1 MGPACARSRAL
12 PCGTP
17 SMTSMRTTSPSSR
30 STAYWATEAPTL
42 PAPTTVIFGRR
53 ACTCVLSS
61 FISSPRTAGPQPR
74 DVLRLALRLRHVLD
88 DGGAELRALH
98 FSRSVHQ
105 AREVVG
111 DHPGLDR
118 LLQTRDDPIR
128 RVGPSHVAQ
137 HHLAREDHRAG
148 VDLVLP
154 CVLRR
159 GPVRRLG
166 DRVLQEDLAR
176 GGLAAAVVPRH
187 GPVAELPLG
196 QGVPPFHEQAFRVLL
211 DVPLVDEGHVL
222 PVVLDGVADRRADE
236 PLGAFLRDRLDTDRG
251 GLREAD
257 LLDAHLLLEEPDDL
271 LGFRRPLLPLDAGVD
286 VLRVL
291 SENDHVHLVRPLDG
305 RRDALEVL
313 HGTKADVQIEHLPK
327 GHVERAEPFTDGR
340 RERALDGNEEF
351 ADDVERLVGEEVGW
365 AVAAIHGLG
374 LLPREDLGP
383 RDLLPTPVRLLDGRV
398 QHTHGRAPDVG
409 AGAVALDERDHR
421 IVRAPELPVVD
432 RDLVAPRNL
441 DLSRHYGRSPW
452 AAFSADPAL
461 NHAMCSSVRLWSAS
475 IVSVRPPGFRIVTV
489 TGLPGASFARPVT
502 LTRSCAP
509 KRS

>member
-30 STAYWATEAPTL
+30 STAYLATEAPTL

-159 GPVRRLG
+159 GPVRRLEE
-166 DRVLQEDLAR
+166 RVPGTAPKY
-176 GGLAAAVVPRH
+176 A
-187 GPVAELPLG
+187 G
-196 QGVPPFHEQAFRVLL
+196 QDKVNPGSVILSGEMMLRYMGWTDA
-211 DVPLVDEGHVL
+211 
-222 PVVLDGVADRRADE
+222 ADRIIA
-236 PLGAFLRDRLDTDRG
+236 
-251 GLREAD
+251 GLEKTIQS
-257 LLDAHLLLEEPDDL
+257 
-271 LGFRRPLLPLDAGVD
+271 
-286 VLRVL
+286 RV
-291 SENDHVHLVRPLDG
+291 
-305 RRDALEVL
+305 
-313 HGTKADVQIEHLPK
+313 
-327 GHVERAEPFTDGR
+327 
-340 RERALDGNEEF
+340 
-351 ADDVERLVGEEVGW
+351 
-365 AVAAIHGLG
+365 
-374 LLPREDLGP
+374 
-383 RDLLPTPVRLLDGRV
+383 
-398 QHTHGRAPDVG
+398 
-409 AGAVALDERDHR
+409 
-421 IVRAPELPVVD
+421 
-432 RDLVAPRNL
+432 
-441 DLSRHYGRSPW
+441 
-452 AAFSADPAL
+452 
-461 NHAMCSSVRLWSAS
+461 
-475 IVSVRPPGFRIVTV
+475 VTYD
-489 TGLPGASFARPVT
+489 FARLMDGAREVKCSEFGTAIIQNMAKP
-502 LTRSCAP
+502 
-509 KRS
+509 

>member
-61 FISSPRTAGPQPR
+61 FISSSRTAGPQPR

-159 GPVRRLG
+159 GPVRRLEE
-166 DRVLQEDLAR
+166 RVP
-176 GGLAAAVVPRH
+176 GSVV
-187 GPVAELPLG
+187 
-196 QGVPPFHEQAFRVLL
+196 

-340 RERALDGNEEF
+340 RERALDGDEEF

-421 IVRAPELPVVD
+421 IVRHPELPVVD
-432 RDLVAPRNL
+432 RDLVALRNL
-441 DLSRHYGRSPW
+441 DLPRHYGRSPW

-475 IVSVRPPGFRIVTV
+475 IVSVRPSGFRIVTV